1 MLWWKPAFPLQY
13 KQYNNYIIM
22 TVKSYDRD
30 VSDDNRCHL
39 NIIVKL
45 MVRTITM
52 SLSIIDYSCIHHT

>member
-1 MLWWKPAFPLQY
+1 MLWWKPAFLLQY

-30 VSDDNRCHL
+30 VSDNNRWHL

-45 MVRTITM
+45 MTRTITM
-52 SLSIIDYSCIHHT
+52 SSSIIDYSCIHHT